1 MNTLRRIIRN
11 ELDISESDYFS
22 LFSTAILERD
32 NKSLLAA
39 LLAALA
45 AKPLNLNDTI
55 NFVKFIEQQTPKRH
69 LSVSGH
75 AVNIVGT
82 GGGLSTF
89 NISTTATFVAAA
101 SGATVM
107 KSGSYSYN
115 SQCGSLDLLSH
126 MGFNINQDEHGLEQ
140 MLEELGIGFVSPKMY
155 SPVLRRIAISALP
168 LTLRDLGG
176 FINTIGPLLCPFH
189 VSGQICGVRNFDF
202 IDIFAQA
209 FASLGRGNSIVAWSE
224 IGLDEF
230 SAIGK
235 NHFAQINNGVTREEI
250 NPESYGMHHVDLN
263 QLAGGPPATNAA
275 IMESVLKD
283 PTPSAAKD
291 TVVLNAAFLLLLART
306 HSSLSD
312 AIEHAQATLA
322 SGAAYRLLH
331 QAIEF
336 SHDCA
341 SREIA

>member
-11 ELDISESDYFS
+11 ELDISESDYFL

-45 AKPLNLNDTI
+45 AKPLNVNDVI
-55 NFVKFIEQQTPKRH
+55 HFVKFIEQQTPKRH
-69 LSVSGH
+69 LSVSGR

-101 SGATVM
+101 SGATVI

-115 SQCGSLDLLSH
+115 SQCGSLDLLNH
-126 MGFNINQDEHGLEQ
+126 MGFNINQDEQSLER

-155 SPVLRRIAISALP
+155 SPILRRIAISALP

-176 FINTIGPLLCPFH
+176 FINTIGPLICPFH
-189 VSGQICGVRNFDF
+189 VSGQICGVRDFDF
-202 IDIFAQA
+202 IAIFAHA
-209 FASLGRGNSIVAWSE
+209 FAALGRGNSIVAWSE

-235 NHFAQINNGVTREEI
+235 NHFARVNNNISREEI
-250 NPESYGMHHVDLN
+250 NPKDYGMYHTDLD
-263 QLAGGPPATNAA
+263 QLAGGAPATNTI

-283 PTPSAAKD
+283 SVPSAAKD
-291 TVVLNAAFLLLLART
+291 TVVLNAAFLLLLAGT
-306 HSSLSD
+306 HDSLAE
-312 AIEHAQATLA
+312 AIAHAQATLA

-341 SREIA
+341 VRELA

>member
-11 ELDISESDYFS
+11 ELDISESDYSS

-39 LLAALA
+39 VLAALA
-45 AKPLNLNDTI
+45 AKPLNLNDVI
-55 NFVKFIEQQTPKRH
+55 HFVKFIEQQTPKRH
-69 LSVSGH
+69 LSVSAR

-82 GGGLSTF
+82 GGGLATF

-101 SGATVM
+101 SGATVI

-115 SQCGSLDLLSH
+115 SQCGSLDLLNH
-126 MGFNINQDEHGLEQ
+126 MGFNINQDEQSLER

-155 SPVLRRIAISALP
+155 SPILRRMAISALP

-176 FINTIGPLLCPFH
+176 FINTVGPLLCPFH
-189 VSGQICGVRNFDF
+189 VRGQICGVRDFDF

-209 FASLGRGNSIVAWSE
+209 FAALGRGNSIVAWSE

-235 NHFAQINNGVTREEI
+235 SYFARVNSCIDREEI
-250 NPESYGMHHVDLN
+250 NPNDYGMHHTDLN
-263 QLAGGPPATNAA
+263 QLAGGSPVINAA

-283 PTPSAAKD
+283 PAPSAAKD
-291 TVVLNAAFLLLLART
+291 TVVLNAAFLLLLAGT
-306 HSSLSD
+306 HNSLFD
-312 AIEHAQATLA
+312 AVAHAQVTLA

-341 SREIA
+341 AREIA